1 MNFKT
6 GIGMAV
12 AAAAIAVACTSFQ
25 KGGRGIA
32 GTFDSQKK
40 GAREFTDAELSKFS
54 STGAMGASKARV
66 ITDNYEAYKSK
77 LDIINNAQRSLKLVY
92 FIYADDSSSSQMTDA
107 LIRAAN
113 RGVKVELL
121 VDFLTNFGS
130 RIDLYK
136 YMEYAGKGNIT
147 VRFYGMPSKPIIEGA
162 LYKTT
167 ACSPENQKNTKDMDA
182 CQDEKLKKVEQIQA
196 QLDAAGVETT
206 WFSRMY
212 LTGQY
217 GKNDK
222 LTGVATKFGGG
233 VDIDAMKA
241 NSHSDGPKPTAAQ
254 GKELGKLVYDAKVN
268 NRFFAKVKL
277 GMAAAKYG
285 ETLGPLFNQIFGTIP
300 FAMGDAADW
309 DHMTDYTHH
318 KLIVADGRVF
328 QMGGRNV
335 EDSYHTDGYSKKYT
349 FIDTDFYAESDVAVR
364 VEQAYDT
371 LASFSAMVGDMKR
384 VEKITPPEY
393 LVNNMQFLGA
403 LDGCLKGGQ
412 AANLENC
419 VNTTMPKIP
428 GYRSYEAR
436 MAEQK
441 VKVAKG
447 LQAFKDNYKAVA
459 PFLWDPENKEG
470 LVTDAGATYYYL
482 ENTSFNRDQ
491 DAKKRLFGSKVD
503 EEHEHGKNIHASWI
517 RAIENTCRLGAQPNA
532 PKQRIVLHSAYL
544 MMSAGLVGALGNT
557 INGKWN
563 CGNVQIDIITNS
575 FATTDLNVLNVFAR
589 YQLRSLFQYYHN
601 GSGNVDPSR
610 KASLKYSEYVPHTPN
625 ADGSTP
631 KSLHSKVSVFGPDIV
646 IGSANADVRSYFM
659 DTNNAIYIRNAP
671 KLVSKYIAFI
681 DKLDKHQADDAHI
694 YYKMW
699 EGNLTVPN
707 ESFSGPEIVRYEH
720 ATDAQ
725 IERQNMV
732 IVNELVNKWM
742 VPKPIKAKL
751 AKKEALTEEEQTE
764 MKELEAKKKGILL
777 FVKERGAE
785 IEQASMKFLQ
795 GTDSAKD
802 VLEEAN
808 DFDQFWKL
816 L

>member
-12 AAAAIAVACTSFQ
+12 AAATIAVACTSMQ

-40 GAREFTDAELSKFS
+40 GARQFTDSELSAFS
-54 STGAMGASKARV
+54 STGAMGVEKARV

-77 LDIINNAQRSLKLVY
+77 LEIIERAKSSLRLVY
-92 FIYADDSSSSQMTDA
+92 FIYADDSSSSQLTDA
-107 LIRAAN
+107 LIRAAG
-113 RGVKVELL
+113 RGVKVQLL
-121 VDFLTNFGS
+121 VDFLTNYQ
-130 RIDLYK
+130 RLDLYK

-147 VRFYGMPSKPIIEGA
+147 VRFYGLPTAPIIEGA

-167 ACSPENQKNTKDMDA
+167 ACSPANQKSTDPSA
-182 CQDEKLKKVEQIQA
+182 CQDEKTAIVNGLTAK
-196 QLDAAGVETT
+196 GVETT
-206 WFSRMY
+206 WFSKMY

-217 GKNDK
+217 SKNDK

-233 VDIDAMKA
+233 VDLEAMKA
-241 NSHSDGPKPTAAQ
+241 NGASDGPKPTAAQ
-254 GKELGKLVYDAKVN
+254 GKEIGKLVYDAKVN

-277 GMAAAKYG
+277 AMALGKYG
-285 ETLGPLFNQIFGTIP
+285 ETLGPMLNQVFGTIP

-364 VEQAYDT
+364 VEKAYDT
-371 LASFSAMVGDMKR
+371 LAQFSAMVGDMAKVDR
-384 VEKITPPEY
+384 LTPNEY
-393 LVNNMQFLGA
+393 QVNTNQFLGA
-403 LDGCLKGGQ
+403 LQGCMQAGQ
-412 AANLENC
+412 QANLENC
-419 VNTTMPKIP
+419 VNQGMPKVQ
-428 GYRSYEAR
+428 GYRTYQAR
-436 MAEQK
+436 MNEQK
-441 VKVAKG
+441 DKVSKG
-447 LQAFKDNYKAVA
+447 KAAFISNYNVTE
-459 PFLWDPENKEG
+459 PFNWNPDTS
-470 LVTDAGATYYYL
+470 VTDRGATYYYL
-482 ENTSFNRDQ
+482 ENTSFNRDV

-517 RAIENTCRLGAQPNA
+517 RGIENTCAIASQPGV
-532 PKQRIVLHSAYL
+532 PKQRIILHSAYL

-589 YQLRSLFQYYHN
+589 YQLRALFQYYAN
-601 GSGNVDPSR
+601 GSGGVDQSK
-610 KASLKYSEYVPHTPN
+610 KASLKYHEYVPHTPDPN
-625 ADGSTP
+625 ATGVP
-631 KSLHSKVSVFGPDIV
+631 KSLHSKVSVFGNDIV
-646 IGSANADVRSYFM
+646 IGSANADVRSYYM

-671 KLVSKYIAFI
+671 NLVRDYIAFI
-681 DKLDKHQADDAHI
+681 DKLDKHQAPDAHTF
-694 YYKMW
+694 YKMW

-707 ESFSGPEIVRYEH
+707 ASFSGPEIVRYEH
-720 ATDAQ
+720 ASDAQ

-742 VPKPIKAKL
+742 VPKPIKAKQ
-751 AKKEALTEEEQTE
+751 AKGEALTAEEQKE
-764 MKELEAKKKGILL
+764 MTELEAKKKGILL
-777 FVKERGAE
+777 FVKERGQE
-785 IEQASMKFLQ
+785 IQESSTKFLS
-795 GTDSAKD
+795 GTERAKD
-802 VLEEAN
+802 LVEEAN
-808 DFDQFWKL
+808 EFDQFWKL